1 MDFDIG
7 KVELHCEKNNTTAHN
22 TNDISVNRLIVRR
35 GQSFLVTFDLHGPF
49 RPTTDMLELMVETGP
64 QPSEA
69 LGTRSVFGIPEGRG
83 KGSSWK
89 VEVHPGSVLLEGSIT
104 LDITSPAD
112 APVGEYSLSVKT
124 SANATV
130 GRSLGKLL
138 LLFNPWC
145 QEDWVHLPEEEER
158 QEYVM
163 REQGLVYRGSEKYIS
178 SLAWDFG
185 QFEDDIVDICLKL
198 LDVNPKCLRD
208 PAKDF
213 SARCN
218 PIYVSRVVSAMI
230 NANDDRGV
238 LLGRWDGQY
247 NGGVSPTHWNGSVE
261 VLRRWL
267 NNGGNPVKYGQ
278 CWVFAAVMC
287 TVLRCLGIPCRVVTN
302 FQSAHDTDKNLTIDD
317 FFSDNGVRPK
327 QSQDSV
333 WNYHVWVE
341 AWMRRPDLSGDSLY
355 DGWQAVDPTPQEKST
370 GVYCCGPA
378 PVKAI
383 LQGHIDLKYDVP
395 FVFAE
400 VNADRVTW
408 MVFADGSKKKIL
420 TDTGSVGQN
429 ISTKAVGSD
438 KRVDITAN
446 YKYAEGTKKERT
458 VYNNAA
464 NRVNNLEDKENSNG
478 ILDRK
483 PSDVSMKIVEL
494 TKPLSGKD
502 IDLKLVLNSDDRE
515 TRTLVIH
522 VNVQAM
528 RYTGIPSSKIQT
540 ELKEQKLR
548 PNQDLIIPIHIPFS
562 VYGENMRE
570 SNSIKVSAVVTDK
583 DNSDAVYITEKD
595 IVPESPSLTIK
606 AIGSELQYSDMMAE
620 VVFENP
626 LSKGLRDCSITVT
639 GSGLLTETMEARIPF
654 LKQGQRLR
662 VKMPFTPYRPGPK
675 KLVANFNCDQFRN
688 IKASCNVDILPV
700 TSAVPPLP

>member
-7 KVELHCEKNNTTAHN
+7 KVELHCEKNNTAHN

-89 VEVHPGSVLLEGSIT
+89 VEVHPDSVLLEGSIT

-124 SANATV
+124 NANATV

-145 QEDWVHLPEEEER
+145 QEEER

>member
-1 MDFDIG
+1 MGFDVG
-7 KVELHCEKNNTTAHN
+7 KVELHCEKNNTAHK

-35 GQSFLVTFDLHGPF
+35 GQSFLVTFDFHGPF
-49 RPTTDMLELMVETGP
+49 RSTTDLLELTVETGP

-69 LGTRSVFGIPEGRG
+69 LGTRSVFGLPEGRW
-83 KGSSWK
+83 KRSSWK
-89 VEVHPGSVLLEGSIT
+89 VKVHQGSVLPVGSIT

-124 SANATV
+124 SATASV
-130 GRSLGKLL
+130 GSSLGKLL

-163 REQGLVYRGSEKYIS
+163 REQGLVYKGSDNYIS
-178 SLAWDFG
+178 SMAWNFG

-198 LDVNPKCLRD
+198 LDVNPKCLSD

-230 NANDDRGV
+230 NANDDGGV
-238 LLGRWDGQY
+238 LMGRWDGQY
-247 NGGVSPTHWNGSVE
+247 DGGVSPTHWNGSVE

-267 NNGGNPVKYGQ
+267 KYGGNPVKYGQ

-317 FFSDNGVRPK
+317 FFSDYGVRPK
-327 QSQDSV
+327 QSPDSV

-341 AWMRRPDLSGDSLY
+341 AWMRRPDLSVDSLY

-383 LQGHIDLKYDVP
+383 LQGHVDLKYDVP

-408 MVFADGSKKKIL
+408 MVFADGSKKNIF
-420 TDTGSVGQN
+420 TDTVSVGQN

-446 YKYAEGTKKERT
+446 YKHAEGTEKERA
-458 VYNNAA
+458 VYNQAVKK
-464 NRVNNLEDKENSNG
+464 VNIPEENSNG
-478 ILDRK
+478 IHDDK
-483 PSDVSMKIVEL
+483 PGVSMKIVEL
-494 TKPLSGKD
+494 TKPVSGKD
-502 IDLKLVLNSDDRE
+502 IDLELVLNSNDNE
-515 TRTLVIH
+515 TRTLVIN

-528 RYTGIPSSKIQT
+528 RYNGIPSSQIQT
-540 ELKEQKLR
+540 ELKEQKLL
-548 PNQDLIIPIHIPFS
+548 PNQGRVKMFQIDLLNTTPISVTAIKLEMGFIQCDSSDII
-562 VYGENMRE
+562 YYLAN
-570 SNSIKVSAVVTDK
+570 
-583 DNSDAVYITEKD
+583 
-595 IVPESPSLTIK
+595 

-626 LSKGLRDCSITVT
+626 LSEGLRDCFITVT
-639 GSGLLTETMEARIPF
+639 GSGLLTETMEARMPL
-654 LKQGQRLR
+654 LKQGHRLR
-662 VKMPFTPYRPGPK
+662 VKIPFTPYRPGPK
-675 KLVANFNCDQFRN
+675 KLVAGFNCDQFRD
-688 IKASCNVDILPV
+688 IKASCNVYIKPF
-700 TSAVPPLP
+700 TSVVPPLP

>member
-1 MDFDIG
+1 MGFDVG
-7 KVELHCEKNNTTAHN
+7 KVELHCEKNNTAHN

-35 GQSFLVTFDLHGPF
+35 GQSFLVTFDFHGPF
-49 RPTTDMLELMVETGP
+49 RSTTDLLELTVETGP

-69 LGTRSVFGIPEGRG
+69 LGTRSVFGLPEGRG

-89 VEVHPGSVLLEGSIT
+89 VKVHQGSVLPVGSIT

-124 SANATV
+124 SATASV
-130 GRSLGKLL
+130 GSSLGKLL

-163 REQGLVYRGSEKYIS
+163 REQGLVYKGSEKYIGS
-178 SLAWDFG
+178 MAWNFG

-198 LDVNPKCLRD
+198 LDVNPKCLSD

-238 LLGRWDGQY
+238 LMGRWDGQY
-247 NGGVSPTHWNGSVE
+247 DGGMSPTHWNGSVE

-267 NNGGNPVKYGQ
+267 KYGGNPVKYGQ

-317 FFSDNGVRPK
+317 FFSDYGVRPK
-327 QSQDSV
+327 KSPDSV

-341 AWMRRPDLSGDSLY
+341 AWMTRPDLSAGSLY

-383 LQGHIDLKYDVP
+383 LQGHVDLKYDVP

-408 MVFADGSKKKIL
+408 MVFADGSKKNIF
-420 TDTGSVGQN
+420 TDSVSVGQN

-446 YKYAEGTKKERT
+446 YKHAEGTEKERA
-458 VYNNAA
+458 VYSQAVKK
-464 NRVNNLEDKENSNG
+464 VNIPEENSNG
-478 ILDRK
+478 IHDDK
-483 PSDVSMKIVEL
+483 PGVSMKIVEL
-494 TKPLSGKD
+494 TKPVSGKD
-502 IDLKLVLNSDDRE
+502 IDLELVLNSNDSE
-515 TRTLVIH
+515 TRTLVIN

-528 RYTGIPSSKIQT
+528 RYNGIPSSQIQT
-540 ELKEQKLR
+540 ELKEQKLL
-548 PNQDLIIPIHIPFS
+548 PKQDLTIPIHIPFS
-562 VYGENMRE
+562 VYGEKMRE

-583 DNSDAVYITEKD
+583 DNSGAVYITEKD
-595 IVPESPSLTIK
+595 LVSQSPLLTIK

-620 VVFENP
+620 VVFDNP
-626 LSKGLRDCSITVT
+626 LSEGLRDCFITVT
-639 GSGLLTETMEARIPF
+639 GSGLLTGTMEARTPLI
-654 LKQGQRLR
+654 KQGQRLC
-662 VKMPFTPYRPGPK
+662 VKIPFTPYRPGPK
-675 KLVANFNCDQFRN
+675 KLVVGFNCDQFRD
-688 IKASCNVDILPV
+688 IKASCNVYIKPSPV
-700 TSAVPPLP
+700 LSPHCCRM

>member
-1 MDFDIG
+1 
-7 KVELHCEKNNTTAHN
+7 
-22 TNDISVNRLIVRR
+22 
-35 GQSFLVTFDLHGPF
+35 
-49 RPTTDMLELMVETGP
+49 MLELMVETGP

-639 GSGLLTETMEARIPF
+639 GSGLLRETMEARIPF

-675 KLVANFNCDQFRN
+675 KLVVNFNCDQFRN